1 MAVLRLGTTQGVPMN
16 IEYLHYFLDVAKT
29 KSITRAA
36 KLNFIS
42 PQGMSRAMN
51 ELEKELGCELLIRYP
66 NKLALSPVGEELVPK
81 AAEIIDGYA
90 EMLEFAA
97 AKSRVL
103 HAGGGRSVQL
113 ECQNIA
119 MLAFL
124 TQEAKDYIFESRDL
138 RFRESQNSQI
148 RRDLLAISASEADEV
163 CPAIIGLTCFFN
175 QERSSFG
182 DIDDLEAKGF
192 QYRPYLKTYD
202 KVMVCARSPLAEKD
216 VLSDEDVISKPLVS
230 TNTHLYSLL
239 SKRYGRD
246 AIELSS
252 ADFSLRR
259 RMVEC
264 DAAVSFLP
272 VIASLTM
279 LGETG
284 FVLRDMERS
293 YEVEIGFVGM
303 QSDLES
309 ACFQGLMRILDGFYR
324 DHVDSGLYVLC
335 D

>member
-1 MAVLRLGTTQGVPMN
+1 MN
-16 IEYLHYFLDVAKT
+16 IEHWHYFLDVAKT

-124 TQEAKDYIFESRDL
+124 TQEAKIISSNRVTCVFASL
-138 RFRESQNSQI
+138 RTPRSV
-148 RRDLLAISASEADEV
+148 AISLPSAQV
-163 CPAIIGLTCFFN
+163 
-175 QERSSFG
+175 
-182 DIDDLEAKGF
+182 
-192 QYRPYLKTYD
+192 RPMKSAL
-202 KVMVCARSPLAEKD
+202 P
-216 VLSDEDVISKPLVS
+216 
-230 TNTHLYSLL
+230 
-239 SKRYGRD
+239 
-246 AIELSS
+246 SS
-252 ADFSLRR
+252 ASL
-259 RMVEC
+259 
-264 DAAVSFLP
+264 ASSTKSAPVSG
-272 VIASLTM
+272 ASTTWRPRASS
-279 LGETG
+279 TG
-284 FVLRDMERS
+284 PT
-293 YEVEIGFVGM
+293 
-303 QSDLES
+303 
-309 ACFQGLMRILDGFYR
+309 
-324 DHVDSGLYVLC
+324 
-335 D
+335 